1 MLESEDRHTN
11 SHLLSSIAGVD
22 DLQEGECFING
33 AKVTIESVTRVAA
46 YCGVNGELVSG
57 TILDNLCGFD
67 PERTQSASDYAK
79 RLGLNKAITRLPDG
93 LETQIGHMSASLLS
107 MGNVKMLTIATQ
119 LASDKPIIML
129 ERPDASLDLDA
140 LGNLAKV
147 LEEEVSAGRTIMMV
161 SYHLKLRELAN
172 RIITVKSR
180 ARTVESESNQEAVV

>member
-1 MLESEDRHTN
+1 
-11 SHLLSSIAGVD
+11 
-22 DLQEGECFING
+22 
-33 AKVTIESVTRVAA
+33 
-46 YCGVNGELVSG
+46 
-57 TILDNLCGFD
+57 
-67 PERTQSASDYAK
+67 
-79 RLGLNKAITRLPDG
+79 
-93 LETQIGHMSASLLS
+93 

-129 ERPDASLDLDA
+129 ERPDASLDLVA

-147 LEEEVSAGRTIMMV
+147 LEEEVSAGRTIMIV